1 MPAPITNGLLA
12 GYTWDDMRVSDSVL
26 IANAWNGKQAE
37 TGLMRI
43 VNRSAPTRD
52 RLRLQAYE
60 LWTLNGTIVIWGN
73 PPGHEVAGEANAQ
86 QKIAAIHAYVEK
98 RGSLEKLE
106 KGIYDVRGGT
116 LVRSSAHLAS
126 EDTGFVR
133 QTY

>member
-1 MPAPITNGLLA
+1 MPTPITNGLLA
-12 GYTWDDMRVSDSVL
+12 GYPWDDVRVSDSVL
-26 IANAWNGKQAE
+26 IANAWNGKQTE

-60 LWTLNGTIVIWGN
+60 LWTLNGTIIIWGN
-73 PPGHEVAGEANAQ
+73 SPGHEVKGEASAE
-86 QKIAAIHAYVEK
+86 QKIEAILTYVEQ

-116 LVRSSAHLAS
+116 LVRSSAQLAL
-126 EDTGFVR
+126 EDAGFVR